1 MDAMTVRRGLLYFG
15 VFLVAAGGVTLLVS
29 AGVLDEARVADA
41 LAWWPLAVI
50 AIGAG
55 LVLRRTRAAVPAVVV
70 AAAVPGLMLGAMFV
84 AVPEISAFPTPCTDA
99 VADGG
104 TAINRAGSFG
114 SAARVE
120 LELSCGDLAVTT
132 APGTAWTLEG
142 TDGTNRT
149 ADVSS
154 SDDRL
159 SISSSA
165 NRNRWGWHAGPDDW
179 DVTLPSGTQLD
190 LETEVNA
197 GRGTLDLAGARL
209 GTFGLDLNAGAV
221 TVDLA
226 QATLNRLDVTVNAGA
241 ATLHLPGS
249 GDVSGRIEAN
259 AGSVQVCIPD
269 GTAVRLTSQ
278 AALGSVDTEGLVRV
292 ADVLTT
298 PATTTAQA
306 HVDLAVTANV
316 GSVTISAE
324 GDCK

>member
-1 MDAMTVRRGLLYFG
+1 MTVKRGLLYFG

-29 AGVLDEARVADA
+29 AGVLDKDRVADVV
-41 LAWWPLAVI
+41 AWWPLAVI

-55 LVLRRTRAAVPAVVV
+55 LVLRHTRAAVPGGVV
-70 AAAVPGLMLGAMFV
+70 AAAVPGLLFGAMFV
-84 AVPEISAFPTPCTDA
+84 AVPALPTPCTDA
-99 VADGG
+99 VTDGA
-104 TAINRAGSFG
+104 TAIDREGSFG

-120 LELSCGDLAVTT
+120 IELSCGDLAVTT
-132 APGTAWTLEG
+132 APGTGWSIG
-142 TDGTNRT
+142 GTNGRNRT
-149 ADVSS
+149 TEVAA
-154 SDDRL
+154 SDSRL

-165 NRNRWGWHAGPDDW
+165 NHDRWGWNAGADDW
-179 DVTLPSGTQLD
+179 DVQLPSGSRLD
-190 LETEVNA
+190 IDTEVNA

-209 GTFGLDLNAGAV
+209 ETFALDLNAGAV

-226 QATLNRLDVTVNAGA
+226 EATLDRLDVTVNAGA

-249 GDVSGRIEAN
+249 GDVSGRLEAN

-269 GTAVRLTSQ
+269 GTAVRLSSQ
-278 AALGSVDTEGLVRV
+278 AALGSVDTKGLVRV
-292 ADVLTT
+292 GDVLTT

-316 GSVTISAE
+316 GSVTISPE

>member
-1 MDAMTVRRGLLYFG
+1 MDVMTVRRGLLYFG

-29 AGVLDEARVADA
+29 AGVLDADRVADA
-41 LAWWPLAVI
+41 LAWWPLAII

-55 LVLRRTRAAVPAVVV
+55 LVLRRTRAAVPGGVI
-70 AAAVPGLMLGAMFV
+70 AAAVPGLMFGAMFV
-84 AVPEISAFPTPCTDA
+84 AVPDLPTPCTDTPS
-99 VADGG
+99 DGG
-104 TAINRAGSFG
+104 TAIARHGSFG
-114 SAARVE
+114 SSARVE
-120 LELSCGDLAVTT
+120 LELSCGDLAVAT
-132 APGTAWTLEG
+132 APGTAWSLQ
-142 TDGTNRT
+142 GTNGHNRT
-149 ADVSS
+149 TEVSS
-154 SDDRL
+154 TGDAL

-165 NRNRWGWHAGPDDW
+165 NRSRWGWNAGADDW
-179 DVTLPSGTQLD
+179 NVTLPSGTRLD
-190 LETEVNA
+190 LDTDVNA

-226 QATLNRLDVTVNAGA
+226 QATLDRLDVTVNAGA

-249 GDVSGRIEAN
+249 GELSGRIEAN
-259 AGSVQVCIPD
+259 AGSVEVCIPD
-269 GTAVRLTSQ
+269 GTAIRLSSE

-292 ADVLTT
+292 GDVLTT

-316 GSVTISAE
+316 GSVTISPE

>member
-1 MDAMTVRRGLLYFG
+1 MTVRRGLLYFG
-15 VFLVAAGGVTLLVS
+15 VFLVAAGGVTLLAS
-29 AGVLDEARVADA
+29 AGVLDETRVADA

-55 LVLRRTRAAVPAVVV
+55 LVLRHTRAALPGGVV

-84 AVPEISAFPTPCTDA
+84 AVPEIPAFPTPCTDG
-99 VADGG
+99 VTDGA
-104 TAINRAGSFG
+104 TAISREGSFG
-114 SAARVE
+114 ASAEVDI
-120 LELSCGDLAVTT
+120 ELSCGDLAVTT
-132 APGTAWTLEG
+132 APGTAWSLG
-142 TDGTNRT
+142 GTNGHNRT
-149 ADVSS
+149 TEVSES
-154 SDDRL
+154 TDAL

-165 NRNRWGWHAGPDDW
+165 NRNRWGWNAGPDDW
-179 DVTLPSGTQLD
+179 DVTLPTGTQLD
-190 LETEVNA
+190 VDTEVNA

-209 GTFGLDLNAGAV
+209 GSFGLDHNAGAV

-226 QATLNRLDVTVNAGA
+226 EATLERLDVTVNAGA

-249 GDVSGRIEAN
+249 GDTSGRIEAN

-269 GTAVRLTSQ
+269 GTAVRLSSQ

-292 ADVLTT
+292 DDVLTT